1 MIRLFNI
8 NDHIIDTSKLTGLHD
23 KIVDEFE
30 QKIAD
35 FVGAKYACGVSSA
48 TNAIFLALLNKEINV
63 EVPSIIPPVVC
74 NAILTSGNTVSFRDD
89 IGWVGDSYTLHDFGD
104 YKIVDSAQKI
114 VENQYKQECNPEDLM
129 LFSFY
134 PTKPIGSFDGGLIVS
149 DDKEKIEWF
158 KILTKNGMEFYHQSW
173 KRRAVVPGFKMYLNA
188 IQAYI
193 ANENY
198 KKLSEKYQSLS
209 QVRTIYNEAFGLS
222 NDSYHLYRL
231 NVENRDKFLEKAK
244 KAEIEIGIHYSA
256 IHLDPVYCKGDISL
270 PKSERESTTT
280 ISLPFNECL
289 ADEQIEKIINLV
301 NEHGHFKNT

>member
-1 MIRLFNI
+1 M
-8 NDHIIDTSKLTGLHD
+8 HD
-23 KIVDEFE
+23 SIVDEFE
-30 QKIAD
+30 QEMAN

-48 TNAIFLALLNKEINV
+48 TNAIFLALLNKEIDV

-89 IGWVGDSYTLHDFGD
+89 ISWVGDSYVLHDFGD

-114 VENQYKQECNPEDLM
+114 ERNQYKQECNQQDLM

-198 KKLSEKYQSLS
+198 KKLSDKYQALAS
-209 QVRTIYNEAFGLS
+209 VRYKYNQAFDLNNSS
-222 NDSYHLYRL
+222 NHLYRL
-231 NVENRDKFLEKAK
+231 NIEDRDKFLEKAK
-244 KAEIEIGIHYSA
+244 KAEVEIGIHYSA
-256 IHLDPVYCKGDISL
+256 IHLDNVYCKDNIVL
-270 PKSERESTTT
+270 PKSERESSTT

-289 ADEQIEKIINLV
+289 VDTQIEKVINLV

>member
-8 NDHIIDTSKLTGLHD
+8 NDYVIDTGLLSGLHD
-23 KIVDEFE
+23 EIVDEFE

-48 TNAIFLALLNKEINV
+48 TNAIFLSLLNKNATV

-74 NAILTSGNTVSFRDD
+74 NAILTSHNKVIFRDD
-89 IGWVGDSYTLHDFGD
+89 VAWVGDSYTLHDFGD

-114 VENQYKQECNPEDLM
+114 IENQYKLECNPQDLM
-129 LFSFY
+129 IFSFY

-149 DDKEKIEWF
+149 DDKEKIDWF

-173 KRRAVVPGFKMYLNA
+173 RRKAVVPGFKMYLNA

-198 KKLSEKYQSLS
+198 KKLPEKYEILS
-209 QVRTIYNEAFGLS
+209 RIRNKYNAELGLNNMS
-222 NDSYHLYRL
+222 FHLYRL
-231 NVENRDKFLEKAK
+231 NVENRKEFLEKAK
-244 KAEIEIGIHYSA
+244 EKEIEIGIHYSA
-256 IHLDPVYCKGDISL
+256 IHRDPIYCEDDIRL
-270 PKSERESTTT
+270 EKSEIESETT
-280 ISLPFNECL
+280 ISIPFNEKMSYEEIDKVIRL
-289 ADEQIEKIINLV
+289 I

>member
-1 MIRLFNI
+1 LIKLFNI

-23 KIVDEFE
+23 SIVGEFE
-30 QKIAD
+30 QEIAN

-48 TNAIFLALLNKEINV
+48 TNAIFLTLLNKEVDV

-89 IGWVGDSYTLHDFGD
+89 IDWVGDSYILHDFGD

-114 VENQYKQECNPEDLM
+114 EHNQYKQECNPQDLM

-149 DDKEKIEWF
+149 DDKEKIEWL
-158 KILTKNGMEFYHQSW
+158 KILTKNGMEFCHQSW
-173 KRRAVVPGFKMYLNA
+173 KRRAIVPGFKMYLNA

-193 ANENY
+193 ASENY
-198 KKLSEKYQSLS
+198 KKLSEKYQALS
-209 QVRTIYNEAFGLS
+209 WVRHKYNQAFDLNNSS
-222 NDSYHLYRL
+222 NHLYRV
-231 NVENRDKFLEKAK
+231 NIEDRAGFLEKAK
-244 KAEIEIGIHYSA
+244 KEKIEIGIHYSA
-256 IHLDPVYCKGDISL
+256 VHLNNVYCRENLIL
-270 PKSERESTTT
+270 PKSEIESLTT

-289 ADEQIEKIINLV
+289 VDKQIEKVINLV
-301 NEHGHFKNT
+301 NEHGHFKNI